1 MRISLRRPSLNRDAV
16 PEVDFGSLMEQVSR
30 GDREAFAILYEHTS
44 GPVRDRIQA
53 HLVHR
58 HATTTLVAAVY
69 VEVWWLAGCYAGPAS
84 GVTGWIHGIA
94 ERRLRDRRPQ
104 PPVPAAS
111 TERTIEVRELADLLG
126 RAPEEL
132 TSYR

>member
-1 MRISLRRPSLNRDAV
+1 VRIPLRRPSQTRDAV
-16 PEVDFGSLMEQVSR
+16 PEADFGSLMERVSR
-30 GDREAFAILYEHTS
+30 GDQEAFATLYERTS

-53 HLVHR
+53 RLVHPD
-58 HATTTLVAAVY
+58 ATTTLVAAVY

-94 ERRLRDRRPQ
+94 ERRLKDR

-126 RAPEEL
+126 RSPEEFA
-132 TSYR
+132 SQG